1 MSKKEFVESI
11 RTKLNELGV
20 SESGCYNLN
29 LELSKGKRISWVSR
43 NQVMISTQIM
53 GSLWKN
59 VRYPIYSKTI
69 NYALLSI
76 INYELNK

>member
-53 GSLWKN
+53 GSLLKN